1 LATSCIQFFRILA
14 GVDKLNPGNAGVPN
28 AKANENSNEVTIS
41 GDRLAEL
48 LNEDLA
54 REYQAIIASVV
65 YSQAL
70 NGAEYMSIA
79 DQLQLHAAQE
89 LQQALTLSRSTT
101 LAKCP
106 PSLQSWSRTME
117 MLRFDLDND
126 NETVCNYRDRVR
138 QCGASAS
145 SHH

>member
-1 LATSCIQFFRILA
+1 MRPSSSSEEIASARISFSVKSLNFFSISRPSFTCCRQSIAQRVRSSHLGPSCIQFFRILA

-79 DQLQLHAAQE
+79 DQLQLH
-89 LQQALTLSRSTT
+89 
-101 LAKCP
+101 
-106 PSLQSWSRTME
+106 
-117 MLRFDLDND
+117 
-126 NETVCNYRDRVR
+126 
-138 QCGASAS
+138 
-145 SHH
+145 